1 MEDSQTMPY
10 ATIQYLRVLLP
21 MAASADTPALACA
34 LDRLADLAL
43 AHGRAVYAEHLA
55 HRAESLREAKP

>member
-1 MEDSQTMPY
+1 MEHSRTMPY
-10 ATIQYLRVLLP
+10 ATIQQLGVLLP
-21 MAASADTPALACA
+21 IAACADTPALACA

-55 HRAESLREAKP
+55 HRAECLREARL

>member
-1 MEDSQTMPY
+1 MPY
-10 ATIQYLRVLLP
+10 ITIQHLGVLLP
-21 MAASADTPALACA
+21 LAAGNDTPALACA

-55 HRAESLREAKP
+55 QRAESLRKVKP